1 MYLKTFNHKLQ
12 PYLWLKRNFHA
23 AKRTAWWFWFI
34 LPQTGRI
41 QILFPVLS
49 PCPAPVALLPLSRRS
64 RSAFGTPAHVYLHI
78 KTTRSWHLKS
88 LILQCFTSFVIQQL
102 TKRQIP
108 NKNGPLVI
116 VLRDRTFLI
125 RLLRF
130 CRLGKLFQ
138 FVNSQRSR
146 LSLCPLG
153 CCSSSPPPCRCCWIK
168 VTVWQILSQ
177 FIIWDY
183 VRKRLHLSKAL
194 MAPASS
200 LNTT

>member
-1 MYLKTFNHKLQ
+1 MLQRELLDGSGSSYLKQDVSKSFSQSWVLVPHQ
-12 PYLWLKRNFHA
+12 SHCFHCPA
-23 AKRTAWWFWFI
+23 G
-34 LPQTGRI
+34 LE
-41 QILFPVLS
+41 VLS
-49 PCPAPVALLPLSRRS
+49 ECLLMYICSKKK
-64 RSAFGTPAHVYLHI
+64 
-78 KTTRSWHLKS
+78 KTCSWHLKS